1 VNRTVFLAGATGVIG
16 SVLVKLLV
24 EEGYRVF
31 GTTRRENRADYLRSL
46 GAKPIVVDVFDAERL
61 SKVLMYCEPTD
72 VVHQLTDFPRDLDP
86 SQMPAAI
93 ARIARV
99 RTEGTRN
106 LIAAMQASGCKSLIA
121 QSTARAYAPP
131 AELSE
136 EDAELTNLAEGLR
149 QVSVSGIVALEQQV
163 LYTPG
168 INGAVLRYGDLYG
181 PGTGTEQP
189 SGASPLHVEAAAYAA
204 FLALRLNIRGVFN
217 VAEENAEVTSEKIR
231 RVLGWVPELRLPRA
245 GCPVTS

>member
-1 VNRTVFLAGATGVIG
+1 VSKTIFVAGATGVIG

-24 EEGYRVF
+24 DEGYTVF
-31 GTTRRENRADYLRSL
+31 GTTRRQDRADYIRSL

-61 SKVLMYCEPTD
+61 SKALIQSKPTA
-72 VVHQLTDFPRDLDP
+72 VVHQLTDIPRDFDP
-86 SQMPAAI
+86 SQMAAAI
-93 ARIARV
+93 ARNTRV

-106 LIAAMQASGCKSLIA
+106 LIAAMQASGCKSVVA
-121 QSTARAYAPP
+121 QSTARAYAPT

-136 EDAELTNLAEGLR
+136 DDGEQADTAAGLR
-149 QVSVSGIVALEQQV
+149 QASVGGIVALEQQV
-163 LYTPG
+163 LYTPE
-168 INGAVLRYGDLYG
+168 IHGAVLRYGDLYG
-181 PGTGTEQP
+181 PGTGTDRP

-204 FLALRLNIRGVFN
+204 FLAVRLNVQGVFN

-245 GCPVTS
+245 GCSVKS